1 MIRRPPRS
9 TLFPY
14 TTLFRSILD
23 AGGGHG
29 IERRAR
35 LVHENHFGLHGDG
48 ACDAQP
54 LLLAAREPGAG
65 AAQAVLHLIPQPPTR
80 QAPAHHVIALRAA
93 ARHALDV
100 RAVGE
105 VVVD

>member
-23 AGGGHG
+23 ARGGDG

-48 ACDAQP
+48 ACDAQA
-54 LLLAAREPGAG
+54 LLLAARKTGAG
-65 AAQAVLHLIPQPPTR
+65 AAQAVLHLIPEPRAR
-80 QAPAHHVIALRAA
+80 QARAHDVIELRAA
-93 ARHALDV
+93 ARQAMDV
-100 RAVGE
+100 RTVGD